1 MKAKVFFD
9 KMKQEIPNETKY
21 DTIGAVSG
29 CCTFVHLMCL
39 HFNVIFDVWSLSI
52 IKTQNKNEEL

>member
-1 MKAKVFFD
+1 MQLHEYKEKCLTMQLKAKVFFD

-39 HFNVIFDVWSLSI
+39 HFNVIFDV
-52 IKTQNKNEEL
+52 